1 MEVVHFIKFLIDGIN
16 LITLHIYGFII
27 VQQKYRRQLEIIK
40 SLFQLF
46 RGKNIMF

>member
-27 VQQKYRRQLEIIK
+27 VQQNISTSIRDNQIII
-40 SLFQLF
+40 S
-46 RGKNIMF
+46 IISW